1 MGKKDYFTKNVNAII
16 KCYVKN
22 MMYSKTRLKQK
33 ARHERILFK
42 YNCNLFLQ
50 KV

>member
-33 ARHERILFK
+33 ARHE
-42 YNCNLFLQ
+42 
-50 KV
+50 